1 MQQAEL
7 MGFLRTLLI
16 ILIVYYS
23 FRFLA
28 RIFAP
33 LLLKRVVGNMQAK
46 AKAKKQKKKKNQQT
60 ENSSTKEGET
70 IIDKNPNS
78 KTQGN
83 NSVGEYV
90 DFEEI
95 D

>member
-33 LLLKRVVGNMQAK
+33 LLLKKVVGNMQAK
-46 AKAKKQKKKKNQQT
+46 AKKHHQQKNQQS
-60 ENSSTKEGET
+60 EKSSTKEGET
-70 IIDKNPNS
+70 IIDKNTNS

>member
-16 ILIVYYS
+16 ILIVYHS

-46 AKAKKQKKKKNQQT
+46 AKKQNQQKNQQT

>member
-33 LLLKRVVGNMQAK
+33 LLLKKVVGNMQAK
-46 AKAKKQKKKKNQQT
+46 SKKHHQQKNQQS
-60 ENSSTKEGET
+60 EKSSTKEGET

-83 NSVGEYV
+83 NTVGEYV

>member
-33 LLLKRVVGNMQAK
+33 LLLKKVVGNMQAK
-46 AKAKKQKKKKNQQT
+46 AKKHHQQKNQQS

-90 DFEEI
+90 DF
-95 D
+95 

>member
-7 MGFLRTLLI
+7 MSFLRTLLI

-46 AKAKKQKKKKNQQT
+46 AKKQNQQKNQQT

-70 IIDKNPNS
+70 IIDKNPSS

>member
-16 ILIVYYS
+16 ILIVYHS

-33 LLLKRVVGNMQAK
+33 LLLKKVVGNMQAK
-46 AKAKKQKKKKNQQT
+46 AKKQNQQKNQQT

>member
-33 LLLKRVVGNMQAK
+33 LLLKKVVGNMQAK
-46 AKAKKQKKKKNQQT
+46 AKKHHQQKNQQS

-78 KTQGN
+78 KTQEN

>member
-46 AKAKKQKKKKNQQT
+46 AKKQNQQKNQQT

>member
-7 MGFLRTLLI
+7 MSFLRTLLI

-46 AKAKKQKKKKNQQT
+46 AKKQNQQKNQQT

>member
-7 MGFLRTLLI
+7 MGFFFSFLI

-46 AKAKKQKKKKNQQT
+46 AKKQNQQKNQQT

>member
-16 ILIVYYS
+16 ILIFYHS

-46 AKAKKQKKKKNQQT
+46 AKKQNQQKNQQT

>member
-16 ILIVYYS
+16 ILIVYHS

-46 AKAKKQKKKKNQQT
+46 AKKKNQQKNQQT